1 MPCEKCFSVQC
12 LYWELLIAHVSP
24 LQTQGNRDLVG
35 EISNICSGFV
45 TLRSP
50 THLLVGKL
58 SFKPNQ
64 APILHFSCVSL
75 FEQILRCMSGLFGLF
90 VCGGSCPV
98 RANKVYLNSNVFLF
112 VLFSLPCMEPNINV
126 LFYKFCISMKV
137 THFTFSV
144 EDCLFLRL
152 FVPLNRRSL
161 VHWVLWRK
169 IFMRIFVILRF
180 S

>member
-75 FEQILRCMSGLFGLF
+75 FEQIRRCMSGLFGLF
-90 VCGGSCPV
+90 VCGGSCVSLHSSCSCLQSLFEFKCFPFC
-98 RANKVYLNSNVFLF
+98 AFLSSMYGTEHLCFILQILYFNESNPLYI
-112 VLFSLPCMEPNINV
+112 FSRRLPLSASICAAE
-126 LFYKFCISMKV
+126 
-137 THFTFSV
+137 
-144 EDCLFLRL
+144 
-152 FVPLNRRSL
+152 
-161 VHWVLWRK
+161 
-169 IFMRIFVILRF
+169 
-180 S
+180 